1 MNAQFKTK
9 RTDAVDI
16 SFNGS
21 ILQIV
26 DRQTGAASGITIPK
40 GEAANVA
47 EVLTT
52 WKPEKVKEPEPEQ
65 EPEQAEETP
74 KKATKKR
81 ATKKAD

>member
-1 MNAQFKTK
+1 MNAPFKTK

-16 SFNGS
+16 SFNGT

-26 DRQTGAASGITIPK
+26 DRQTGAASGLVIPA

-52 WKPEKVKEPEPEQ
+52 WKPEKEKEPEPEQ
-65 EPEQAEETP
+65 AEEP
-74 KKATKKR
+74 HKKTAKKR

>member
-16 SFNGS
+16 SFNGA

-26 DRQTGAASGITIPK
+26 DRQTGAASGLVIPQ

-47 EVLTT
+47 EVLTA
-52 WKPEKVKEPEPEQ
+52 WEPEPEPEPEPEQ

>member
-26 DRQTGAASGITIPK
+26 DRQTGAASGLVIPQ

-52 WKPEKVKEPEPEQ
+52 WQPEKVKEPEQAPEQ
-65 EPEQAEETP
+65 VAEPP
-74 KKATKKR
+74 KKTAKKR